1 MRERKREKGC
11 VRARA
16 EYSQTREF
24 QKALD
29 YADVSQRVSDA
40 GPFDDVCK
48 YRSSMINCSCQDTR
62 YFARAYRNPVSTGET
77 DSAYNF
83 RSSTVGEF
91 SPLSF
96 ARSFFPVDAVSVPDA
111 KLSRVS
117 PRLSSFPFIAPSL
130 PSYTLSPTTNFD
142 GNVATRALH
151 SASNDRN
158 VAENVFVYFNT
169 DGKNMQGNF
178 SSLSL
183 SLRFLLFVTIDI
195 DPNRSNRRPVKVL
208 SDHSKSLFFSYDR
221 FREINNIPL
230 RRSLRFIFDKLY
242 VPNLETSWSTISNG
256 GEAIGRKIYVAFNTA
271 APFVEAVATSRLHD
285 SVREG
290 ERGGGEGVT
299 SISLS
304 YRVNARSRPV
314 ARLVHDFVAKSSH

>member
-96 ARSFFPVDAVSVPDA
+96 ARSFFPVDAISVPDA

-117 PRLSSFPFIAPSL
+117 PRLSSFPFIVPFPPLLHVIADDEFWWKRRDTCAPFCEQWSKRRRKRFRL
-130 PSYTLSPTTNFD
+130 FQYWRKKYGRKF
-142 GNVATRALH
+142 
-151 SASNDRN
+151 
-158 VAENVFVYFNT
+158 F
-169 DGKNMQGNF
+169 
-178 SSLSL
+178 LSL
-183 SLRFLLFVTIDI
+183 SLKFLLFVTIDI

-221 FREINNIPL
+221 FREINNVPL
-230 RRSLRFIFDKLY
+230 RRFIFDKLY

>member
-117 PRLSSFPFIAPSL
+117 PRLSSFPFIAPL
-130 PSYTLSPTTNFD
+130 PSPPTRYRRRRILMETSRHVRSILRAMIETSPKT
-142 GNVATRALH
+142 
-151 SASNDRN
+151 
-158 VAENVFVYFNT
+158 
-169 DGKNMQGNF
+169 F
-178 SSLSL
+178 SFISILTEKIWKEIFPLSL
-183 SLRFLLFVTIDI
+183 SLL
-195 DPNRSNRRPVKVL
+195 N
-208 SDHSKSLFFSYDR
+208 FFYS
-221 FREINNIPL
+221 
-230 RRSLRFIFDKLY
+230 
-242 VPNLETSWSTISNG
+242 
-256 GEAIGRKIYVAFNTA
+256 
-271 APFVEAVATSRLHD
+271 
-285 SVREG
+285 
-290 ERGGGEGVT
+290 
-299 SISLS
+299 
-304 YRVNARSRPV
+304 
-314 ARLVHDFVAKSSH
+314 

>member
-1 MRERKREKGC
+1 MIETSPKTFSFISILTEKIWK
-11 VRARA
+11 
-16 EYSQTREF
+16 E
-24 QKALD
+24 
-29 YADVSQRVSDA
+29 
-40 GPFDDVCK
+40 
-48 YRSSMINCSCQDTR
+48 I
-62 YFARAYRNPVSTGET
+62 
-77 DSAYNF
+77 
-83 RSSTVGEF
+83 
-91 SPLSF
+91 
-96 ARSFFPVDAVSVPDA
+96 FP
-111 KLSRVS
+111 
-117 PRLSSFPFIAPSL
+117 
-130 PSYTLSPTTNFD
+130 
-142 GNVATRALH
+142 
-151 SASNDRN
+151 
-158 VAENVFVYFNT
+158 
-169 DGKNMQGNF
+169 
-178 SSLSL
+178 LSL
-183 SLRFLLFVTIDI
+183 SLKFLLFVTIDI

-221 FREINNIPL
+221 FREINNVPL

>member
-96 ARSFFPVDAVSVPDA
+96 ARSFFRWT
-111 KLSRVS
+111 LSRFPMRNFREFRHDS
-117 PRLSSFPFIAPSL
+117 PLSPLSPL
-130 PSYTLSPTTNFD
+130 PSPHTRYRRRRILMETSRHVRSILRAMIETSPKT
-142 GNVATRALH
+142 
-151 SASNDRN
+151 
-158 VAENVFVYFNT
+158 
-169 DGKNMQGNF
+169 F
-178 SSLSL
+178 SFISILTEKIWKEIFSLSL
-183 SLRFLLFVTIDI
+183 S
-195 DPNRSNRRPVKVL
+195 
-208 SDHSKSLFFSYDR
+208 
-221 FREINNIPL
+221 
-230 RRSLRFIFDKLY
+230 
-242 VPNLETSWSTISNG
+242 
-256 GEAIGRKIYVAFNTA
+256 
-271 APFVEAVATSRLHD
+271 
-285 SVREG
+285 
-290 ERGGGEGVT
+290 
-299 SISLS
+299 
-304 YRVNARSRPV
+304 
-314 ARLVHDFVAKSSH
+314 